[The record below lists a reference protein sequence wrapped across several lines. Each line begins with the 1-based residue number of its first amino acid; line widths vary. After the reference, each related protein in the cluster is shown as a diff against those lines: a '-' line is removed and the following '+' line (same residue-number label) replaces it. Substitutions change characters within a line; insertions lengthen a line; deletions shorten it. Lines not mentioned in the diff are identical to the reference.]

1 MTNTLLIILWI
12 TSKIKELALKEKKLN
27 AIKKWMKE
35 KIELTYISLNN
46 DFDNC
51 QFNNNWRKTN

>member
-1 MTNTLLIILWI
+1 MDYI
-12 TSKIKELALKEKKLN
+12 KIKELALKEKKLN